1 MTNEQA
7 IQRVAEKLLTVR
19 VNKDGSLNGN
29 ALHGLYRGLKNT
41 FNANGMDHNAACSRA
56 GEVMR
61 YLKKRTTIV
70 EAA

>member
-7 IQRVAEKLLTVR
+7 IQRVAEKILTVR

-29 ALHGLYRGLKNT
+29 ALHGLYQGLKNT
-41 FNANGMDHNAACSRA
+41 FKKNGMDHGAACTKA
-56 GEVMR
+56 GDVMS